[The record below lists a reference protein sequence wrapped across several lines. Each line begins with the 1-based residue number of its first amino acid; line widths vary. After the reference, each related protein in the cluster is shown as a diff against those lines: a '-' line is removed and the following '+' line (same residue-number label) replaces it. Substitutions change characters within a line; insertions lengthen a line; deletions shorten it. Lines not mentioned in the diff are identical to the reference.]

1 MRHDSDL
8 LIVGGGPSGL
18 SAAIN
23 GASEGL
29 RVMLLDS
36 DEQLGGQARQS
47 AAIENY
53 PGFPEGITGDE
64 LMGALVRQAD
74 KFAARVTCPARIVD
88 LAQDGQWLV
97 ARDDIGQEYAGRAV
111 LLSCGLTYRRLNAN
125 GIGQYMGRGAFYGVP
140 SGRTPTHKCKVVV
153 VGGANSAGQ
162 AVVNLAKNKK
172 AEVILA
178 VRKTL
183 AAQMSQYLIDRI
195 AATENITVLEN
206 TEVEACEGV
215 GKLQAIRTAA
225 GETLDADYLFIYIG
239 AVPRTY
245 WLKPALQ
252 LDEHG
257 FIQTWGDTGNMWALP
272 YETSVRGVFAAGDV
286 RAGSVKRIASAA
298 GEGAAALQMI
308 HRRLGE

>member
-29 RVMLLDS
+29 SVLLLDS

-88 LAQDGQWLV
+88 IERDGNWII
-97 ARDDIGQEYAGRAV
+97 ARDDIGQEYAGRAA
-111 LLSCGLTYRRLNAN
+111 LLSCGLTYRRLNAQ

-140 SGRTPTHKCKVVV
+140 SGRTPTHKCRVVV

-162 AVVNLAKNKK
+162 AVVNLAKNKR

-183 AAQMSQYLIDRI
+183 VAQMSQYLIDRI
-195 AATENITVLEN
+195 EQTENITVLEN
-206 TEVEACEGV
+206 TEIEACEGM
-215 GKLQAIRTAA
+215 GKLQAVRTAA
-225 GETLDADYLFIYIG
+225 GETLEADYLFIYIG

-245 WLKPALQ
+245 WLKGKVA

-257 FIQTWGDTGNMWALP
+257 FVLTWADSGRADALP
-272 YETSVRGVFAAGDV
+272 YETSLRGVFAAGDI

-308 HRRLGE
+308 HRRLGA

>member
-29 RVMLLDS
+29 RVLLLDS

-74 KFAARVTCPARIVD
+74 KFDARVTCPARVVG
-88 LAQDGQWLV
+88 LHADGDWLV
-97 ARDDIGQEYAGRAV
+97 AQDDIGQEYAGRSV

-140 SGRTPTHKCKVVV
+140 SGRTPTHKCRVVV

-162 AVVNLAKNKK
+162 AVINLAKNKR

-195 AATENITVLEN
+195 EQTENITVLEN
-206 TEVEACEGV
+206 TEIAACEGL
-215 GKLQAIRTAA
+215 GKLQAVRTGA
-225 GETLDADYLFIYIG
+225 GETLEADYLFIYIG

-245 WLKPALQ
+245 WLKGRLE

-257 FIQTWGDTGNMWALP
+257 FIQTWTDAGALLP
-272 YETSVRGVFAAGDV
+272 YETSLRGVFAAGDI

-308 HRRLGE
+308 HRRLGA